1 MEPYLGEIAIFPYA
15 FIPKDWHACDGSTLP
30 IVQNQALFSL
40 LGVQFGGDGKTTFA
54 LPDLR
59 GRVPLGSVKV
69 GQYGGA
75 ETVTLTQS
83 TMPGHSHFFQVASA
97 AGDLTTVTKGIYAS
111 VQEGKTMYA
120 PPSGTTQ
127 SLDPKMMASV
137 GGGGAH
143 SNLQPYTALCYC
155 IAMTGIYPAR
165 T

>member
-15 FIPKDWHACDGSTLP
+15 FIPREWHACDGSVLK
-30 IVQNQALFSL
+30 IIQYQALYSL

-59 GRVPLGSVKV
+59 GRVPIGSAKN
-69 GQYGGA
+69 GQIGGA

-83 TMPGHSHFFQVASA
+83 TMPGHNHPFQAASA

-111 VQEGKTMYA
+111 VQEGKAMYA
-120 PPSGTTQ
+120 PPGTIQ

-137 GGGGAH
+137 GGGGSH
-143 SNLQPYTALCYC
+143 NNLQPYTALCYC
-155 IAMTGIYPAR
+155 IAMSGIYPSR